1 MMVIY
6 QIQTGRGTKPHFFQW
21 VLAPLNYGRDF
32 IRRYSCNHAMLWI
45 VMEYNKL
52 ILLEIWNYE
61 EFMRIP
67 HNKAVM
73 ESYGEYHQN
82 GFVNS

>member
-1 MMVIY
+1 MVIY

-32 IRRYSCNHAMLWI
+32 MRRYSCNHAMLWI